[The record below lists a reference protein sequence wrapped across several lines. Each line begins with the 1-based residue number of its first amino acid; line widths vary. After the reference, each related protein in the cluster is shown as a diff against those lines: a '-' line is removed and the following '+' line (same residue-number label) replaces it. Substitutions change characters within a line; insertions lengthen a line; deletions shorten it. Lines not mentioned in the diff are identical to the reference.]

1 MLRRALD
8 EAENHEKQLQQ
19 QHKFEEGTKTESNNL
34 IPSSLS
40 GDVTRGGNQSYG
52 ATTIIMSKPNNDFE
66 GEVLYGENDDAGSEH
81 VDDDDDEEYSLGA
94 DDYWEVERSS
104 ITDNLR
110 RRGSNV
116 VIRVWSLIKGCFTV
130 VINVENVWDSPTTSQ
145 GREIRRRNHYVILFW
160 FFILAISYTTERVS
174 YKLLVD
180 RSGPFRL
187 LAVEVVACTHAILLG
202 CGMLVF
208 AISQKKFTIQPLGI
222 PVVDVGVMALLD
234 TLHMIL
240 VFLTGYHVAPTLT
253 VILVQFTLPLTAL
266 ISQVLHPDGYFK
278 KSSGQFRIPDN
289 NAAGAM
295 VFEFNNAQTRDNSVG
310 QPLPGSGGLSMEHI
324 SGSIII
330 SLAVLLAL
338 CPSIYTLI
346 DNDFFEYATTNEIPI
361 QTAFNTILFVSSCI
375 PAAMSQLYKEYI
387 FHQYKQ
393 PVQPEY
399 LNFLLSGFQ
408 FIFASIMS
416 PLVYIFLGFA
426 ASDNWSELYPSADYR
441 KNVGQGLQCFLG
453 ILDKEEEKNGYYD
466 EASCHHLL
474 YLVVLYSFS
483 VISVGVA
490 VDKIVNGG
498 ATKVMYRGVSAG
510 IILSVISLY
519 LYDLHIPDFNYGA
532 AIDSL
537 NLICLILLVVGTE
550 IYHRVSLQ
558 DASFETIYPEIDT
571 FFDDAT
577 E

>member
-8 EAENHEKQLQQ
+8 EADNHEKQLQQ
-19 QHKFEEGTKTESNNL
+19 KHKLQEDAKAENNSL
-34 IPSSLS
+34 IPRSTPEM
-40 GDVTRGGNQSYG
+40 VPPVVNQSYG
-52 ATTIIMSKPNNDFE
+52 ATSSTNKLGNDFK
-66 GEVLYGENDDAGSEH
+66 GCIIY
-81 VDDDDDEEYSLGA
+81 DDDDDVDDVGGDCIDDEEEYSLGA
-94 DDYWEVERSS
+94 DEYWETERSS
-104 ITDNLR
+104 ITDILR
-110 RRGSNV
+110 RRGSNI
-116 VIRVWSLIKGCFTV
+116 VIRVWSLIKGCFMIV
-130 VINVENVWDSPTTSQ
+130 VNVENVWDSPTTSQ
-145 GREIRRRNHYVILFW
+145 GREIRRRNHCVILFW

-174 YKLLVD
+174 FKLLVD

-187 LAVEVVACTHAILLG
+187 LAVEVVAFTHVLLVG

-208 AISQKKFTIQPLGI
+208 AVSRKDFAMQPLGI
-222 PVVDVGVMALLD
+222 PVVDVGLMALLD
-234 TLHMIL
+234 VLHMML

-266 ISQVLHPDGYFK
+266 ISQAIHPDGYFK
-278 KSSGQFRIPDN
+278 RCSGQSRISDN
-289 NAAGAM
+289 NAGSGM
-295 VFEFNNAQTRDNSVG
+295 VFEFNNAHTRDNIIG
-310 QPLPGSGGLSMEHI
+310 QPLPGSGGLSIEHI

-346 DNDFFEYATTNEIPI
+346 DKDFFKYATTNEIPI
-361 QTAFNTILFVSSCI
+361 QTAFNTILFVTSCI
-375 PAAMSQLYKEYI
+375 PAAASQLYKEYI

-393 PVQPEY
+393 PVQPDY
-399 LNFLLSGFQ
+399 LNFLLSSFQ
-408 FIFASIMS
+408 FIFACIMS
-416 PLVYIFLGFA
+416 PLVYVLLGFA
-426 ASDNWSELYPSADYR
+426 ASDDWTELYPSSDFS
-441 KNVGQGLQCFLG
+441 KNFGQGLQCFLG
-453 ILDKEEEKNGYYD
+453 ILDEEEAKTGYYD
-466 EASCHHLL
+466 EASCHHLF

-537 NLICLILLVVGTE
+537 NLICLILLVVGSE

-558 DASFETIYPEIDT
+558 DASFETIYPEIES